1 MKFGAVVF
9 VMMIGGVC
17 SVGGAQELRVLTYN
31 IHHGA
36 GMDERLDLDRIV
48 RVIQSEKP
56 DIICL
61 QEIDR
66 NLPRTDHLDFPALL
80 SQKLGMTAV
89 FEPNYRF
96 DGGEYGNATLTSLK
110 VLSHQNHPLPNPK
123 EREPRGCLRV
133 TVEFHGRQIEIWNT
147 HLGLDAEER
156 AAQCRTILDLKPGSP
171 SILARDMNEDSSG
184 QGMRALLARFKN
196 VFDTADGDG
205 KAAKPAPGKRG
216 QIDYVLVS
224 EDVHV
229 LSSRI
234 LDTPEARAAS
244 DHLPCLAVLEI
255 SPPPAQSS
263 GEK

>member
-1 MKFGAVVF
+1 MKFGAIVLL
-9 VMMIGGVC
+9 MMAGGV
-17 SVGGAQELRVLTYN
+17 SGVGGAQELRVLTYN
-31 IHHGA
+31 IHHGE

-56 DIICL
+56 DIVCL

-80 SQKLGMTAV
+80 SRKLGMTAV

-110 VLSHQNHPLPNPK
+110 VLSHENHPLPNPK
-123 EREPRGCLRV
+123 NREPRGCLRV
-133 TVEFHGRQIEIWNT
+133 TVEFHGREIEVWNT

-156 AAQCRTILDLKPGSP
+156 AAQGRAILDLKPAP
-171 SILARDMNEDSSG
+171 PCFLAGDMNEDTSG
-184 QGMRALLARFKN
+184 QGMRTLLSRFKN
-196 VFDTADGDG
+196 ALATV
-205 KAAKPAPGKRG
+205 PGKRK

-255 SPPPAQSS
+255 NPPPAPGR
-263 GEK
+263 GEQ